1 MTEIFGN
8 LERKKSPG
16 QVAQDSFCLGERKGK
31 GSICRCCFMSYDCME
46 GTYNFMMQTSSR
58 NQRLNAPSSPSPEN
72 LNLVEEVAPF
82 TMNRKFEKLL

>member
-31 GSICRCCFMSYDCME
+31 GSICRCCFMSLLLYGGD
-46 GTYNFMMQTSSR
+46 
-58 NQRLNAPSSPSPEN
+58 LL
-72 LNLVEEVAPF
+72 LNLVFRRE
-82 TMNRKFEKLL
+82 NRFYLAGAAGHSGAGQSGCGPTGP

>member
-1 MTEIFGN
+1 MTEIFCN

-46 GTYNFMMQTSSR
+46 GTYNFI
-58 NQRLNAPSSPSPEN
+58 
-72 LNLVEEVAPF
+72 
-82 TMNRKFEKLL
+82 